1 MEQNDI
7 REIAAHQNE
16 VGKTQIEE
24 RIFNIRGRQV
34 MIDRDLAL
42 LYGVETKRLNEQV
55 KRNIERFPEDFMF
68 QFTLCLYGKR
78 HSHAQQRVE
87 KRDCYRREHQDHA
100 HIHKDPEIST
110 SRLQSAESC

>member
-42 LYGVETKRLNEQV
+42 LYQVEVAQMNRQV
-55 KRNIERFPEDFMF
+55 KRNLERFPDDFMF
-68 QFTLCLYGKR
+68 QLTKGEWNSLKC
-78 HSHAQQRVE
+78 QNV
-87 KRDCYRREHQDHA
+87 
-100 HIHKDPEIST
+100 ISN
-110 SRLQSAESC
+110 SI